1 MPGKKNYKF
10 EHPKNKK
17 RRGKNKK
24 RAEDK
29 DEVGDSGEGPFRPET
44 SAEEAESPAGAA
56 AAAESI
62 SLLTLA
68 ENENAKSPPDNP
80 SLQSQHLLDALDSG
94 INIGL
99 DLAKFKAKWEK
110 SLARMA
116 EEDDPTDKAIG
127 EYEQQQQK
135 KYISTNPW
143 PAERLVWEFIHNKQ
157 ERYTHRSPRIKTHG
171 PRYYNH
177 SLAKELYEA
186 GALTDSAARKT
197 EFRRVGWKIK
207 AYAEFV
213 AGKNAPQ
220 EEILECMRAYFY
232 ILNHVICGG
241 ELLPPPGHMN
251 PVRCMTSII
260 EFAWDDIGLWKA

>member
-80 SLQSQHLLDALDSG
+80 SLQSQHLLDAILVNSVCTPF
-94 INIGL
+94 
-99 DLAKFKAKWEK
+99 ACKEES
-110 SLARMA
+110 SLHV
-116 EEDDPTDKAIG
+116 DTLLFLSSWI
-127 EYEQQQQK
+127 
-135 KYISTNPW
+135 
-143 PAERLVWEFIHNKQ
+143 VF
-157 ERYTHRSPRIKTHG
+157 
-171 PRYYNH
+171 
-177 SLAKELYEA
+177 
-186 GALTDSAARKT
+186 
-197 EFRRVGWKIK
+197 
-207 AYAEFV
+207 
-213 AGKNAPQ
+213 
-220 EEILECMRAYFY
+220 LE
-232 ILNHVICGG
+232 
-241 ELLPPPGHMN
+241 
-251 PVRCMTSII
+251 S
-260 EFAWDDIGLWKA
+260 

>member
-157 ERYTHRSPRIKTHG
+157 ERYIEVLGSRLTVQGITTIRWQRSCTK
-171 PRYYNH
+171 
-177 SLAKELYEA
+177 L
-186 GALTDSAARKT
+186 
-197 EFRRVGWKIK
+197 
-207 AYAEFV
+207 
-213 AGKNAPQ
+213 
-220 EEILECMRAYFY
+220 
-232 ILNHVICGG
+232 
-241 ELLPPPGHMN
+241 
-251 PVRCMTSII
+251 
-260 EFAWDDIGLWKA
+260 GL